1 MFWTVF
7 GILAAA
13 IVLILAVL
21 LAFICKKMFAL
32 AVVRG
37 EELVGSDGF
46 EGQIADY
53 KDFVAEGYAFYDSLP
68 KEDVWITSFD
78 GLKLHGTLIR
88 NGDSKKL
95 LIQAHG
101 FRSSAKGSFAG
112 SLRYFLGQGFNVL
125 LVDHRSHGQ
134 SEGKYITYG
143 VLERVDLRDW
153 VYYMLEQ
160 LGEDIDIVL
169 DGISMGA
176 TAVMMASA
184 LDLPENVRGLIADCG
199 FTSPYD
205 IFVEVLEHSFHAKPF
220 PILPIC
226 GIVAEMKANFGFKD
240 ATTLDAMAENEIPIL
255 FVHGEEDD
263 FVPIEMSE
271 ANFAACKGEKYFFR
285 VPGAKH
291 GCSYLV
297 AREKCEAAM
306 TEFFEKIL
314 QK

>member
-7 GILAAA
+7 GIAAA
-13 IVLILAVL
+13 VIVLALAL
-21 LAFICKKMFAL
+21 LLGFICKKMFAL

-37 EELVGSDGF
+37 EELVGGDGF
-46 EGQIADY
+46 EGQIAEF
-53 KDFVAEGYAFYDSLP
+53 KDFVSAGHAFYDSLP

-88 NGDSKKL
+88 NGDGKKL

-112 SLRYFLGQGFNVL
+112 SLRYFYGQGFTIL
-125 LVDHRSHGQ
+125 LIDHRAHGQ

-153 VYYMLEQ
+153 VFCALEM
-160 LGEDIDIVL
+160 LGEDIQIVL

-176 TAVMMASA
+176 TTVLMAGA
-184 LDLPENVRGLIADCG
+184 LDLPENVRGLIADSG

-205 IFVEVLEHSFHAKPF
+205 IFVEVLARTFHAKPF
-220 PILPIC
+220 PILPLC
-226 GIVAEMKANFGFKD
+226 GLMAEMKANFGFKD
-240 ATTLDAMAENEIPIL
+240 ATTLEAMAENEIPVL

-271 ANFAACKGEKYFFR
+271 ANFEACKGEKYFVR

-291 GCSYLV
+291 GCGYLV
-297 AREKCEAAM
+297 DRENCEQAM
-306 TEFFEKIL
+306 TAFFEKIL

>member
-13 IVLILAVL
+13 VLLILAAV

-37 EELVGSDGF
+37 EDFVGGDGF
-46 EGQIADY
+46 EGQIAAY
-53 KDFVAEGYAFYDSLP
+53 KDFVAAGDAFYDSLS

-78 GLKLHGTLIR
+78 GLRLHGTLIR
-88 NGDSKKL
+88 NGDGKKL

-101 FRSSAKGSFAG
+101 FRSSAKGSFSG
-112 SLRYFLGQGFNVL
+112 SLPYFYGQGFTIL
-125 LVDHRSHGQ
+125 LIDHRAHGK
-134 SEGKYITYG
+134 SEGQYITYG

-153 VYYMLEQ
+153 VYFATET
-160 LGEDIDIVL
+160 LGEDIQIVL

-176 TAVMMASA
+176 TTVMMASA
-184 LDLPENVRGLIADCG
+184 LDLPENVRGLIADSG

-205 IFVEVLEHSFHAKPF
+205 IFVEVLEHTFHAKPF
-220 PILPIC
+220 PILPLC
-226 GIVAEMKANFGFKD
+226 GLMAEMKAGFGFKD

-255 FVHGEEDD
+255 FIHGEEDD

-271 ANFAACKGEKYFFR
+271 ANFAACKGEKYFVR
-285 VPGAKH
+285 IPKAKH
-291 GCSYLV
+291 GCGYLLD
-297 AREKCEAAM
+297 REKCEYEM
-306 TEFFEKIL
+306 TAFFEKIL